1 MPTFGDNLSLTSGSS
16 SANLFADTAYNKVN
30 QGTTL
35 RINLAS
41 VSANDGASGANLN
54 QTFAVGNT
62 VYADAVPLGAL
73 VTGQPF
79 SDNGAYKENEV
90 VVTQPGSSIP
100 SLIVKNDTSGTLV
113 FKYKVFVSQQ

>member
-16 SANLFADTAYNKVN
+16 SSNLFADTAYNKVN

>member
-1 MPTFGDNLSLTSGSS
+1 MPTFGDNISLAAGAS

-35 RINLAS
+35 RLNLAS
-41 VSANDGASGANLN
+41 VSANNGAAGANLK

-62 VYADAVPLGAL
+62 VYADAVPIGAL
-73 VTGQPF
+73 VDGQPF

-100 SLIVKNDTSGTLV
+100 SLVVTNSTSGTLV

>member
-1 MPTFGDNLSLTSGSS
+1 MPTFGDNISLTAGSS

-41 VSANDGASGANLN
+41 VSANNGASGANLR

-62 VYADAVPLGAL
+62 VYADNVPLGAL
-73 VTGQPF
+73 VDGEPF
-79 SDNGAYKENEV
+79 TDNGSYKEL
-90 VVTQPGSSIP
+90 
-100 SLIVKNDTSGTLV
+100 SLIHI
-113 FKYKVFVSQQ
+113 

>member
-1 MPTFGDNLSLTSGSS
+1 MPTFGDNISLTSGSS
-16 SANLFADTAYNKVN
+16 SENLFSNTAYNKVN

-62 VYADAVPLGAL
+62 VYGDKVPLGAL
-73 VTGQPF
+73 VSGQPF
-79 SDNGAYKENEV
+79 TDNGAYKENEI

-100 SLIVKNDTSGTLV
+100 SLVVTNNTSGTLV

>member
-1 MPTFGDNLSLTSGSS
+1 MPTFGDNLQLTSGSS
-16 SANLFADTAYNKVN
+16 SANLFANTAYNKVN
-30 QGTTL
+30 QGTTI

-41 VSANDGASGANLN
+41 VSANDGVSGANLS

-100 SLIVKNDTSGTLV
+100 SLVVKNNTGGSLT

>member
-1 MPTFGDNLSLTSGSS
+1 MPTFGDNISLTSGTSS
-16 SANLFADTAYNKVN
+16 SNLFADTAYNKLN
-30 QGTTL
+30 QGTTVRL
-35 RINLAS
+35 NLAS
-41 VSANDGASGANLN
+41 VSANDGVAGANLN

-62 VYADAVPLGAL
+62 VYADAVPLAAL

-100 SLIVKNDTSGTLV
+100 SLVVKNDTSGTLV

>member
-1 MPTFGDNLSLTSGSS
+1 MPTFGDNISLTSGSS

-30 QGTTL
+30 QGTTIRL
-35 RINLAS
+35 NLAS
-41 VSANDGASGANLN
+41 VSANDGVSGANLN

-62 VYADAVPLGAL
+62 VYADTVPIGAL

-100 SLIVKNDTSGTLV
+100 SLVIKNDTSGTLV